1 MILDLKEKK
10 LFYIKTIKKEWVL
23 SNQDIELLEILK
35 DGNFHTAQEL
45 VEKCNRTSDIAI
57 ITNLSRLR
65 KRGIKIK
72 VKYGVGYKLE
82 NTLNILGEIWKTKV
96 IEVQEYS

>member
-10 LFYIKTIKKEWVL
+10 LFYIKTIKKEWAL

-72 VKYGVGYKLE
+72 AKYGVGYKLE
-82 NTLNILGEIWKTKV
+82 NTLNILGEIWKTIMK
-96 IEVQEYS
+96 YGKT

>member
-10 LFYIKTIKKEWVL
+10 LFYIKTIKKEWAL

-65 KRGIKIK
+65 KRDIKIK
-72 VKYGVGYKLE
+72 AKYGVGYKLE
-82 NTLNILGEIWKTKV
+82 NTLNILGEI
-96 IEVQEYS
+96 